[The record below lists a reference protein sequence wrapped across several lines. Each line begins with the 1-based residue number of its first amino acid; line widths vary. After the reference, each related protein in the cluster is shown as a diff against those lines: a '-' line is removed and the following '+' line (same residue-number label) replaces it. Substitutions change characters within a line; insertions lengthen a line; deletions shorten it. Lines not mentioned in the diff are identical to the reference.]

1 VIKILIIAHFNCRG
15 GDFLM
20 QISNLMTDQVTTV
33 DSDSS
38 VTDAARVMRD
48 LNVGVVPVC
57 QGQKPVGMIT
67 DRDITIRNVAEN
79 KDLNTPVNQVMSEEL
94 VMGSPDMTAEQ
105 AAQLMGE
112 KQIRR
117 LPIVEDNNLVGI
129 VSLGDLAVANQTNM
143 EAGDALST
151 ISTPS
156 KPNK

>member
-1 VIKILIIAHFNCRG
+1 
-15 GDFLM
+15 M

-57 QGQKPVGMIT
+57 QGEKPVGMIT

-79 KDLNTPVNQVMSEEL
+79 KDLNTPVKQIMSEEL
-94 VMGSPDMTAEQ
+94 VMGSPDMNAEQ

-117 LPIVEDNNLVGI
+117 LPIVEDNNLIGI

>member
-1 VIKILIIAHFNCRG
+1 
-15 GDFLM
+15 M

-33 DSDSS
+33 NSDSP

-57 QGQKPVGMIT
+57 QGEKPVGMIT

-94 VMGSPDMTAEQ
+94 IMGSPDMTAEQ

-129 VSLGDLAVANQTNM
+129 VSLGDLAVANRTNM

-156 KPNK
+156 QPNK